1 MVIAVT
7 GACGQVGTLVCRR
20 LAEGSIEVLP
30 LKRGDDW
37 ADAVGKA
44 EAVIHLAGTL
54 KPEGGNS
61 YDSANVQTTA
71 TVVAAARGSHVRRLV
86 FLSYVGAD
94 VASPNSYLRS
104 KALAEGLLVESGIPS
119 TVFRCL
125 HIYGPPESP
134 GRTAG
139 PFIARGRRPVTVPG
153 TGKQLIEPLYIGDV
167 VDAVLGAVDR
177 ADAPTGIFELG
188 GPDRMTMDDFV
199 RTLNRPDATIRH
211 IRPGLARVLAHLSP
225 SLTPALMDL
234 LLRDNVTATSP
245 AEIGRQFGFTPHRLA
260 DVWSPRS

>member
-37 ADAVGKA
+37 TDAIGKS

-54 KPEGGNS
+54 KPEGRNS

-71 TVVAAARGSHVRRLV
+71 TVVAAARESHVSRLV

-94 VASPNSYLRS
+94 VASPNAYLRS
-104 KALAEGLLVESGIPS
+104 KALAEGSLVESGIPS

-125 HIYGPPESP
+125 HIYGPPENP

-153 TGKQLIEPLYIGDV
+153 TGKQLIEPLYIADV
-167 VDAVLGAVDR
+167 VDAVLGAIDR
-177 ADAPTGIFELG
+177 ADAPTGIFDLG

-199 RTLNRPDATIRH
+199 RTLNSPDVRIRH
-211 IRPGLARVLAHLSP
+211 IPPGLARVLAHLSP

-234 LLRDNVTATSP
+234 LLRDNITATSP

-260 DVWSPRS
+260 DVWTPRS